1 MDNLPNKLP
10 KNKTICLPFDE
21 KNYYRLV
28 RNVPEFR
35 AYLDRMREAFPE
47 LLPAEITHGYRMKDN
62 RRSSKLGLTIRRIK
76 IGKENYSIRPSFAMP
91 YMVGKSDDVEKPLFL
106 RKFAVPFWALSHVFG
121 RNAMYWYRMYRS
133 LGRNSLVGT
142 TVNEPEK
149 LPEDLCSDE
158 KHSWRKGERIYVATT
173 VGSECFLGVDIAQ
186 TDDAPAL
193 TQAYGRFKQ
202 EAQLL
207 KPGYSPKTINT
218 DGWEATRNAWLAL
231 FPGVSIIL
239 CILHI
244 FIAIRDRSKKKYKEI
259 FALVADKF
267 WHAYEATGRQFFS
280 QRVRRLYEWA
290 VAQELPA
297 VIVDKLAKL
306 HYYLDS
312 YARAYYFP
320 RAHRT
325 SNMLDRLMRL
335 LDRVLFSMQYFHR
348 SGKSANLNVRAWSLI
363 YNFAPWNPATVE
375 QRQFKSPAH
384 MLNGSYYHENW
395 LQNLLISASLGGYRT
410 PPQNP
415 LQ

>member
-1 MDNLPNKLP
+1 MDNLPNELP

-21 KNYYRLV
+21 KNYGSLV
-28 RNVPEFR
+28 RNASEFR
-35 AYLDRMREAFPE
+35 AYLDRMKEAFPE

-62 RRSSKLGLTIRRIK
+62 RRSSKLGLIIRRIQ
-76 IGKENYSIRPSFAMP
+76 IGKASYSIRPSFAMP
-91 YMVGKSDDVEKPLFL
+91 YMVGKTDDVEKPLFL
-106 RKFAVPFWALSHVFG
+106 RKFAIPFWALTYVFG
-121 RNAMYWYRMYRS
+121 RNDMHWYRMYCS

-142 TVNEPEK
+142 TVSDPEK
-149 LPEDLCSDE
+149 LPEHLCSDE
-158 KHSWRKGERIYVATT
+158 KHSWRKGERVYVATT
-173 VGSECFLGVDIAQ
+173 AGSECFLGADIAP
-186 TDDAPAL
+186 TADATAL
-193 TQAYGRFKQ
+193 TTSYGRFKQ

-348 SGKSANLNVRAWSLI
+348 SGKSANLNVRA
-363 YNFAPWNPATVE
+363 
-375 QRQFKSPAH
+375 
-384 MLNGSYYHENW
+384 
-395 LQNLLISASLGGYRT
+395 
-410 PPQNP
+410 
-415 LQ
+415 